1 MDVTIKREFLEV
13 SFEEEFKSQQKKHKS
28 LDPMKL
34 NQKLISL
41 LPNISNDRLGEKG
54 KFFFD
59 DEKESVKTVTEKTLT
74 KLKRNSEIKEKQIA
88 ELRKTFENFKQ
99 KSNFQNKKKIINFS
113 NLKSNV
119 DELISGLMI
128 SRNRKK
134 LNTVSNYSFNSN
146 KIIE

>member
-1 MDVTIKREFLEV
+1 MIDQE
-13 SFEEEFKSQQKKHKS
+13 KKE
-28 LDPMKL
+28 
-34 NQKLISL
+34 N
-41 LPNISNDRLGEKG
+41 
-54 KFFFD
+54 FFFD

-74 KLKRNSEIKEKQIA
+74 KLKRNSETKEKQIA

-99 KSNFQNKKKIINFS
+99 KSNFQNKKKIINLS
-113 NLKSNV
+113 SLKRNV